1 MRTRHDVIQEAYDKN
16 GADLVDTLAD
26 RILELEEKLEQY
38 ELARMADEDAES
50 LGEFLNE
57 IGFTPIK
64 DAVDRY
70 ERDKKDWQRE
80 ETMNRKYENSMM
92 LKPFLESVQSYQK
105 EVYCDGQGHIA
116 SHNIASGVHV
126 KLFNKKTGEYTYG
139 DVQWVEPSML
149 MGCGCWNGIFIIA
162 ETDE

>member
-1 MRTRHDVIQEAYDKN
+1 MRTRHDVIQEAYDKI
-16 GADLVDTLAD
+16 GSDLVDKLAD
-26 RILELEEKLEQY
+26 RILELEEQNNRLN
-38 ELARMADEDAES
+38 AENDRLVAEAAEPDFP
-50 LGEFLNE
+50 LGEVDFYD
-57 IGFTPIK
+57 K

-70 ERDKKDWQRE
+70 ERDKKAWQRE

-92 LKPFLESVQSYQK
+92 LKPFLDDVQKYQK
-105 EVYCDGQGHIA
+105 EVLCDGKTGIA
-116 SHNIASGVHV
+116 SHNIPSSVHV

-139 DVQWVEPSML
+139 DVQWIEPSMM

>member
-1 MRTRHDVIQEAYDKN
+1 MRTRHDVIQEAYDKI
-16 GADLVDTLAD
+16 GSDLVDKLAD

-57 IGFTPIK
+57 VGFTPMK
-64 DAVDRY
+64 DAIERY

-80 ETMNRKYENSMM
+80 ETMNCHGSMM
-92 LKPFLESVQSYQK
+92 LKPFLNKIESYQK
-105 EVYCDGQGHIA
+105 EVLCNGKDGIA
-116 SHNIASGVHV
+116 SHGLQSVVHV
-126 KLFNKKTGEYTYG
+126 KLFNKQTGEYTYG
-139 DVQWVEPSML
+139 DVKWIEPSMM
-149 MGCGCWNGIFIIA
+149 MGCGCWDGIYIIA